1 VSNLSPLE
9 AYRWLR
15 RLGVSDRDALR
26 ALRLSKRSVVARLNR
41 DQAVVLVPSQRLGML
56 PREKTVA
63 HVDLAELLRGG
74 YAVTEARVGKLPE
87 EQQVYPVKVTPRGAD
102 CPCPATRL
110 AGDPLCVH
118 KLAAAVK
125 LYTLGRKDLLAWLPA
140 AVEEKKRWIRLR
152 GKRPRRRAAGEKP
165 LA

>member
-1 VSNLSPLE
+1 MSSLSPLE

-26 ALRLSKRSVVARLNR
+26 ALRLARRSVVARLNR
-41 DQAVVLVPSQRLGML
+41 DQAVVLVPSQRLGVL
-56 PREKTVA
+56 SRERTVA

-74 YAVTEARVGKLPE
+74 YRVTEARVGRLPE
-87 EQQVYPVKVTPRGAD
+87 EQQVYPVRVTPRGAE
-102 CPCPATRL
+102 CPCPASRL
-110 AGDPLCVH
+110 AGDPLCIH

-125 LYTLGRKDLLAWLPA
+125 LYALGRSDLLAWLPR
-140 AVEEKKRWIRLR
+140 AVEEKRRWARLR
-152 GKRPRRRAAGEKP
+152 RRPRRRAAGEKP